1 MNTLLPRKSSTLG
14 FLKSLLFAST
24 LIFSLATLNGCGG
37 SADQTLPSN
46 KANTPLS
53 VTNFTGLTGY
63 TLGSA
68 QTYSVT
74 IKDPDGIASVTA
86 NLDGV
91 NVPVTN
97 VGDIYSITVPT
108 SLTVGTH
115 SVIFSARGKS
125 SDGTLEVP
133 VSEGINFTVFVNNT
147 PLTMSAVQGFAAYT
161 IGTAQTYYT
170 DVVDPNGITNVTAT
184 LNGQTIAVTN
194 TTGRYSV
201 VVPANT
207 AAGNNTVRFDA
218 IGKQPSGASES
229 VTSAQIAFVIYPNN
243 TQLLSG
249 NIVGLTSYT
258 TGGTQTYSLS
268 PVDPDGIASVTAT
281 LDGAAVTLSAN
292 GNTYSF
298 STPTNLTV
306 GSHAVSF
313 TATGKLPTGVSE
325 TPVTISQSISVL
337 ANNTPLNIG
346 AILGA
351 TSYIVG
357 NVQQYTTIV
366 TDPDGISSVT
376 ATLDGNAITVAPSG
390 SSYSITLPVSVVA
403 GPHTVQFTAIG
414 KRPDSTLE
422 TAQSVTLPI
431 QVLSANTL
439 LTMSNI
445 SGPTAFQVASAPVF
459 SINIV
464 DPDGIN
470 NVAAT
475 LDGQTIGFS
484 ISGPTYSVTVPS
496 VLSVGQH
503 TLVFT
508 ARGTV
513 PGGGLEAT
521 QTRSVTFTVQ
531 PPNTALTISVVNG
544 PATIALNTI
553 GTYSITVSDPDGIK
567 DVSATIDGVAA
578 NVTNNLGVY
587 SVQTPAYSTAGQ
599 HSVTFTAIGQ
609 LPDATPEVPQFASFG
624 FSAQATNTPITITNF
639 TGPSIISIGQ
649 GGTFSATVVDPDGIV
664 SVTATINGQSIPAA
678 QNGSS
683 YSVQVPALTVGGY
696 TVIFTAVGKVGL
708 GPATESTQTAQLA
721 FTVTQANNPVVFGSF
736 FTQIAGLGAGVIT
749 QYSIEITDVEG
760 VDSVTAVDSNG
771 MTLPVTI
778 SQTPTTALNTT
789 YSAQAYSGSLQNG
802 GSVSVSYVR
811 FTAIGKRPDGSLQP
825 AQSIQVTGI

>member
-1 MNTLLPRKSSTLG
+1 MNTLLPLNKSTLG
-14 FLKSLLFAST
+14 FLKSLLFSVS
-24 LIFSLATLNGCGG
+24 LIAALAVLHGCGG
-37 SADQTLPSN
+37 SADQTLPST
-46 KANTPLS
+46 KANTPLT
-53 VTNFTGLTGY
+53 VTNFSGLNGY

-74 IKDPDGIASVTA
+74 VKDPDGIASVTA

-97 VGDIYSITVPT
+97 VGDIYSMTVPT

-170 DVVDPNGITNVTAT
+170 DVVDPNGITSVTAT
-184 LNGQTIAVTN
+184 LNGQSIAVTN
-194 TTGRYSV
+194 ATGRYSV

-218 IGKQPSGASES
+218 IGKQPSGANEA
-229 VTSAQIAFVIYPNN
+229 VTSAQIAFVIYPGN
-243 TQLLSG
+243 TQLVSG
-249 NIVGLTSYT
+249 NIAGLTSYT
-258 TGGTQTYSLS
+258 VGGTQTYSLS

-281 LDGAAVTLSAN
+281 LDGTAVTLSAS

-298 STPTNLTV
+298 STPTNLTA

-325 TPVTISQSISVL
+325 APVTISQSITVL

-346 AILGA
+346 AISGA
-351 TSYIVG
+351 TSYVVG
-357 NVQQYTTIV
+357 NVQQYTTVV

-376 ATLDGNAITVAPSG
+376 ATLDGNPISVAPSG
-390 SSYSITLPVSVVA
+390 SSYSVTLPVSVLV

-414 KRPDSTLE
+414 KLPDGMLE
-422 TAQSVTLPI
+422 TARSVTLPI

-445 SGPTAFQVASAPVF
+445 NGPTAYQVASAPIF

-470 NVAAT
+470 NVVAT

-484 ISGPTYSVTVPS
+484 VSSPTYSVTIPS
-496 VLSVGQH
+496 VLSVGPH
-503 TLVFT
+503 TLTFT

-513 PGGGLEAT
+513 LGGGLEAP
-521 QTRSVTFTVQ
+521 QTRSVTFTVL
-531 PPNTALTISVVNG
+531 PPNTALTISAVTG
-544 PATIALNTI
+544 PTPLALNTI
-553 GTYSITVSDPDGIK
+553 GTYSVTVSDPDGIAN
-567 DVSATIDGVAA
+567 VTATLDGLPA

-587 SVQTPAYSTAGQ
+587 SVQTPGYATAGQ

-609 LPDATPEVPQFASFG
+609 LPNTTPEAPQFASLG

-639 TGPSIISIGQ
+639 TGPTIISIGQ

-664 SVTATINGQSIPAA
+664 SVTATINGQSITAT

-683 YSVQVPALTVGGY
+683 YSVQAPTLTVGGY
-696 TVIFTAVGKVGL
+696 TVRFTAEGKVGA
-708 GPATESTQTAQLA
+708 GPATESIQTAPLS
-721 FTVTQANNPVVFGSF
+721 FTVTQANSPVVFGSI
-736 FTQIAGLGAGVIT
+736 FTQSASLGAGVIT
-749 QYSIEITDVEG
+749 QYSVEITDVDG
-760 VDSVTAVDSNG
+760 VDNVTAVDSNG
-771 MTLPVTI
+771 VPLPVTI
-778 SQTPTTALNTT
+778 SQTPTTGLNTT
-789 YSAQAYSGSLQNG
+789 YSAQAYSGALQNG
-802 GSVSVSYVR
+802 GSVSVSFVR

-825 AQSIQVTGI
+825 AQSIQ